1 MTRNWVMAAIAMA
14 LLIMA
19 SGPADAKKRKSMK
32 PAKPA
37 VAAPPAPVSI
47 AYPAYAQSLLQAHN
61 AARTAVKAP
70 PLSWDPVLADDAMV
84 WAKHLAATSKFEH
97 DSQAGRNPRQGENLW
112 MGTKGA
118 YSHAEMAAS
127 WVDEKQYF
135 RAGTFPKVSSTGNW
149 ADVGHYTQV
158 IWKNTTSMG
167 CAIASNASDDYLV
180 CRYAP
185 AGNVLGQ
192 TVP

>member
-1 MTRNWVMAAIAMA
+1 MTGNRVIAA
-14 LLIMA
+14 LLLA
-19 SGPADAKKRKSMK
+19 SLAMTGAPAEAKKRKSLK

-37 VAAPPAPVSI
+37 VTAPPASVSI
-47 AYPAYAQSLLQAHN
+47 AYPDYAQPLLQAHN
-61 AARTAVKAP
+61 AARAAVRAAP
-70 PLSWDPVLADDAMV
+70 LGWDPVLAADAMI
-84 WAKHLAATSKFEH
+84 WARHLATTGKFEH

-127 WVDEKQYF
+127 WVDERQFF

-158 IWKNTTSMG
+158 IWKDTTAMG

-192 TVP
+192 IVP